1 MNLTRRNFVQALAG
15 LSLPAWFPRMAF
27 AASPDVVPGER
38 DILVCLFMRGG
49 ADGLNIV
56 VPVGDSDYYKA
67 RPSLA
72 IAEPG
77 QADGALDLDGFFGLH
92 PAMAPL
98 KDLYDDGVL
107 AAIQAVGSPDDT
119 RSHFDA
125 MDFMERGTPGEK
137 LIDSGWLGRHLASV
151 QSTNDSPFRAIGM
164 GRLLQTSLRG
174 PVPATALQSIAEFH
188 LGRGQSEP
196 LVDFQ
201 DTLARLYSTQ
211 EGEEDLLSVQAQQT
225 FDAIE
230 TLSAADPLA
239 YQPENGAQYPVS
251 ELGFSLLQV
260 AQMIKA
266 DLGLEVAC
274 VDAGGWDTHEGEG
287 GAEGRLGQLLG
298 DLASSLAAFH
308 TDLGERMARITVVT
322 MSEFGRRVS
331 ENAAGG
337 TDHGHGNC
345 MFLLGGGVA
354 GGRVYGDWPGLAP
367 DQRVGPGDLDITTDF
382 RTVLAEVVEKR
393 LLNPASAEVFPDF
406 EVPAFLGLV
415 HPL

>member
-27 AASPDVVPGER
+27 ATSPDVVPGQR
-38 DILVCLFMRGG
+38 DILICLFMRGG

-56 VPVGDSDYYKA
+56 VPVGDSDYYAA

-77 QADGALDLDGFFGLH
+77 QVGGALELDGFYALH
-92 PAMAPL
+92 PSLAPL
-98 KDLYDDGVL
+98 KELYDEGVL
-107 AAIQAVGSPDDT
+107 AAIHAVGSPDDT

-137 LIDSGWLGRHLASV
+137 SLASGWLGRHLATVDS
-151 QSTNDSPFRAIGM
+151 SNDSPFRAIGM

-188 LGRGQSEP
+188 LGRGQSGA
-196 LVDFQ
+196 LASFQ
-201 DTLARLYSTQ
+201 ESLARLYSAP
-211 EGEEDLLSVQAQQT
+211 EGEGDLLSVQAQQT

-230 TLSAADPLA
+230 ALSTADPLS
-239 YQPENGAQYPVS
+239 YEPENGAQYPVS

-274 VDAGGWDTHEGEG
+274 VDAGGWDTHESEG
-287 GAEGRLGQLLG
+287 GADGRISQLLS
-298 DLASSLAAFH
+298 DLAGSLAAFH
-308 TDLGERMARITVVT
+308 ADLGDRMARVTVVT

-367 DQRVGPGDLDITTDF
+367 EQRVGPGDLAITTDF

-393 LLNPASAEVFPDF
+393 LLNPASAEVFPGF
-406 EVPAFLGLV
+406 EIPAFLGLV
-415 HPL
+415 HSV